1 MRGKPSAEQSGK
13 AAKSGR
19 RRWIPVILLVPVLLI
34 VILMLCVFSNL
45 DGIVK
50 SGIEKYGSRAVGT
63 AVTVKSVRIG
73 LKEGRAAV
81 RGLTVANPEG
91 FSGKNA
97 FTLGEIGAA
106 IDVHSIV
113 EDVKIIDSITVL
125 EPEIL
130 VEMNGDRTF
139 NLNVILDNLSR
150 SAPSSK
156 EKTGAQSTEEAD
168 QKRLTKEEP
177 LLIIRNVLFRN
188 GIIRGRLEFG
198 GDRETVLR
206 LPNVQMRNLGAPDGA
221 TPTEL
226 TRQIIGELSRRALA
240 EVRKKAVSAAT
251 DKVKNEAESAVRK
264 KILKGF

>member
-1 MRGKPSAEQSGK
+1 MKANTSEEQLKKAVKSGK
-13 AAKSGR
+13 
-19 RRWIPVILLVPVLLI
+19 RRWIPAILVAPVLLI
-34 VILMLCVFSNL
+34 VILLLCVFSNL

-81 RGLTVANPEG
+81 RGLTVANPDG
-91 FSGKNA
+91 FRLKNA
-97 FTLGEIGAA
+97 FSLGEIGAG
-106 IDVHSIV
+106 IDIRSIT

-139 NLNVILDNLSR
+139 NLNVILGNLSR

-156 EKTGAQSTEEAD
+156 EKTGAQRTEDAD
-168 QKRLTKEEP
+168 QKRKTKEEP

-188 GIIRGRLEFG
+188 GVIRGRLEFG

-206 LPNVQMRNLGAPDGA
+206 LPAVQMRNLGAPDGA

-226 TRQIIGELSRRALA
+226 TRQILGELSRRALA

-251 DKVKNEAESAVRK
+251 DKVKNEAESEIRK